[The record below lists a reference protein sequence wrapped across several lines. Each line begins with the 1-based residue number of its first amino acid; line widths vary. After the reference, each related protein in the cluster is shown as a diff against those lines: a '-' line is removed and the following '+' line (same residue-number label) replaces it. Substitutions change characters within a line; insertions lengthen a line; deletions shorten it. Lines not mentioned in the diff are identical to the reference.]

1 LKKKEAVKAF
11 HDYKNKRATNVVKN
25 FWHLVIW
32 LLEWFI
38 PRNIQ
43 NHGHP
48 WFLKLKTCHAVMHV
62 MVGSTYRQMRGLPFT
77 FRVGPSWPASSRKRL
92 IFCSGVVKTAGDCD
106 CFGGKWTV
114 NHRISNHRKSKEER
128 AKIHQASVGRDVIYF
143 LFQFF
148 RFFLFK
154 ENGYDQMIFKNI
166 TTIIYFKRILFSNI

>member
-1 LKKKEAVKAF
+1 MIYTTEYTEPWPPLVPQIENMPRGNACDGRV
-11 HDYKNKRATNVVKN
+11 HLQTN
-25 FWHLVIW
+25 
-32 LLEWFI
+32 E
-38 PRNIQ
+38 
-43 NHGHP
+43 
-48 WFLKLKTCHAVMHV
+48 
-62 MVGSTYRQMRGLPFT
+62 GLPFT
-77 FRVGPSWPASSRKRL
+77 FRVGPSWPTSSRKRL

>member
-1 LKKKEAVKAF
+1 MIYTTEYTEPWPPLVPQIENMPRGNACDGRV
-11 HDYKNKRATNVVKN
+11 HLQTN
-25 FWHLVIW
+25 
-32 LLEWFI
+32 E
-38 PRNIQ
+38 
-43 NHGHP
+43 
-48 WFLKLKTCHAVMHV
+48 
-62 MVGSTYRQMRGLPFT
+62 GLPFT